1 MVVSLEW
8 RGKGEDIKI
17 AGEFNGW
24 EPSPAA
30 RTHDM
35 WQVNLDLQ
43 PGRLDLLRQKSQ
55 VAKIEI
61 RFRLNFQ

>member
-24 EPSPAA
+24 KPSPAA

-43 PGRLDLLRQKSQ
+43 PGRLELLRQKKSGRNSQ
-55 VAKIEI
+55 ELK
-61 RFRLNFQ
+61 LGLD

>member
-43 PGRLDLLRQKSQ
+43 PGRLELLRQKKSGR
-55 VAKIEI
+55 K
-61 RFRLNFQ
+61 N